1 LSKVHRHPPGGDV
14 RTELGSVRIRKSY
27 LLALAI
33 LVTLSISQVH
43 GQYSQSG
50 SPASV
55 ASSRVVPLT
64 IRIVMLGFASTD
76 LNSSYLTSGIDQ
88 IPVKYQ
94 QILQGPINSGV
105 MFNFTYQYL
114 YESPSSSVVQ
124 NFVTYLTTIGTT
136 KDTTPGQAGFTNLA
150 FNRPASEVNHVHNT
164 FYNATL
170 VEGWLSNQTQ
180 IGLAPI
186 AGYTLFMA
194 DLHNQLPSMTY
205 SDYVAYNMPC
215 SGLCIPN
222 VVPNPH
228 YYNRNVTDVDLGLQ
242 QFRYFMTGWGGTG
255 RNYYIDLSA
264 GISNSTSELPIQV
277 AEGARGINPSSP
289 YGKIWASEFINDY
302 ISGAV
307 NNLFAADQLYPVSY
321 SQTYNFQLF
330 VFDNRTDLEKSRGP
344 ILTKT
349 LNATKVQQQLQALLP
364 FATVKVTANFF
375 NITKYPD
382 LAAVVANATT
392 KVKDPILSIPIVDAR
407 LVWNWL
413 STYGK
418 GHVTQFINATHTT
431 STYDI
436 PGFLFAFQGD
446 YTFAFTFK
454 EDIASHQPPGSIA
467 GVALG
472 DMILVDQSENILR
485 LGNFSSIYNEP
496 NRGVGFTRAV
506 THELGHMIGLNH
518 PFIYDLTEDFTNS
531 IMAYYP
537 ESNTFSQFD
546 KDTVLRGINDEL
558 LIVAQTSLAATGSN
572 LFNAGSVA
580 SARREMTLAEQHYST
595 MDYAGAVP
603 HSLAAALDALQAEA
617 AGSLFS
623 PGLVFG
629 LIGVAVGVAIGIFS
643 GYFFFRKRKSRANAI
658 GYNLCPTC
666 QQPLRWDPVQM
677 KWYCDREQ
685 KFV

>member
-1 LSKVHRHPPGGDV
+1 
-14 RTELGSVRIRKSY
+14 
-27 LLALAI
+27 
-33 LVTLSISQVH
+33 
-43 GQYSQSG
+43 
-50 SPASV
+50 
-55 ASSRVVPLT
+55 
-64 IRIVMLGFASTD
+64 MLGFASTD

-150 FNRPASEVNHVHNT
+150 FNRPGSEVNHVHNT
-164 FYNATL
+164 FYNTTL

-180 IGLAPI
+180 IGPAPI
-186 AGYTLFMA
+186 AGYTLFIA

-205 SDYVAYNMPC
+205 SDYVAYNTPC
-215 SGLCIPN
+215 SALCN

-255 RNYYIDLSA
+255 RNHYLDLTA
-264 GISNSTSELPIQV
+264 GIINSTSELPIQV

-349 LNATKVQQQLQALLP
+349 LNTTKVQQQLQALLP

-375 NITKYPD
+375 NVTKYPE

-413 STYGK
+413 STYGQ
-418 GHVTQFINATHTT
+418 GHITQFINATHTT
-431 STYDI
+431 STYYI
-436 PGFLFAFQGD
+436 PGFLFAFQGN

-454 EDIASHQPPGSIA
+454 ENIAFSERPGSIG

-472 DMILVDQSENILR
+472 DMILVNQSESILTA
-485 LGNFSSIYNEP
+485 GNNTSYNEP
-496 NRGVGFTRAV
+496 GKGIGFTRAA
-506 THELGHMIGLNH
+506 THELGHMMGLNH
-518 PFIYDLTEDFTNS
+518 PFIYDQTEDFTNS
-531 IMAYYP
+531 VMAYYP
-537 ESNTFSQFD
+537 DSNTYSQFD

-558 LIVAQTSLAATGSN
+558 LIIAQDALAATGNSLVN
-572 LFNAGSVA
+572 SGTIAA
-580 SARREMTLAEQHYST
+580 ARQEMSLANQHYST
-595 MDYAGAVP
+595 MDYAGAVQY
-603 HSLAAALDALQAEA
+603 SLAAALHALQAEA
-617 AGSLFS
+617 SGTLFS

-629 LIGVAVGVAIGIFS
+629 LIGLAVGVAIGVLV
-643 GYFFFRKRKSRANAI
+643 GFFFFKKRKTTAPVV
-658 GYNLCPTC
+658 YNLCPTC
-666 QQPLRWDPVQM
+666 QQPVRWDPVQM
-677 KWYCDREQ
+677 KWYCDRCQ
-685 KFV
+685 KPV